1 MSEKKLKRKVIRIS
15 MLGDST
21 VGKTSIIN
29 VFLNREFSND
39 VLSNIGV
46 DKNETKMTMPD
57 GKEMKLIIWDTAGQ
71 ERFHS
76 IATNTIKNCQGIVV
90 TFDLTNRKSFD
101 NVVRWLGDIREY
113 NESIPIIL
121 FGNKSD
127 LIEKRVVKGEEAE
140 EFSSKNNLDYFET
153 SAKNNTNIAEG
164 FRKIAEQAYVK
175 AGGTIGMELKKGQ
188 KEKEGKG
195 RKC

>member
-140 EFSSKNNLDYFET
+140 EFSSKNNL
-153 SAKNNTNIAEG
+153 
-164 FRKIAEQAYVK
+164 
-175 AGGTIGMELKKGQ
+175 
-188 KEKEGKG
+188 G
-195 RKC
+195 RTVI